1 MHVHATTPISPDEV
15 KKRFEAAAE
24 VADQESC
31 STRWLRYAQ
40 DRRPP
45 KFFLSSVPVT
55 LPAAA
60 EVAVNPDGHGTHVVL
75 RLMWGPLPAPFPR
88 AVAAAGILLGLLVW
102 IVADRS
108 MGSGIIASL
117 LILLPLAALLYQRRG
132 ERELQAQLS
141 RILGV
146 QTFEP
151 KPH

>member
-15 KKRFEAAAE
+15 KERFEAAAE

>member
-1 MHVHATTPISPDEV
+1 MHVHATTPISPDQV
-15 KKRFEAAAE
+15 KDRFEAAAE
-24 VADQESC
+24 VADQESRR
-31 STRWLRYAQ
+31 TRWLRYAQ

-88 AVAAAGILLGLLVW
+88 AVAAAGILLGLLFATL
-102 IVADRS
+102 ADRS
-108 MGSGIIASL
+108 LGSGIIASL
-117 LILLPLAALLYQRRG
+117 LILLPLAALLYQRSG

-146 QTFEP
+146 PRFEP

>member
-15 KKRFEAAAE
+15 KERFEAAAE

-108 MGSGIIASL
+108 MGSGIMAS

>member
-45 KFFLSSVPVT
+45 KFFLSSVPIT

-60 EVAVNPDGHGTHVVL
+60 EVAVNPDGQGSHVVL

-88 AVAAAGILLGLLVW
+88 AVAAAGILLGMLFAMVKYRNLGGGV
-102 IVADRS
+102 
-108 MGSGIIASL
+108 IASL
-117 LILLPLAALLYQRRG
+117 LILLPRASLLDERPG

-146 QTFEP
+146 PRFEP

>member
-15 KKRFEAAAE
+15 KERFEAAAE
-24 VADQESC
+24 VADQESRR
-31 STRWLRYAQ
+31 TRWLRYAQ

-117 LILLPLAALLYQRRG
+117 LILLPLTALLYQRRG

>member
-1 MHVHATTPISPDEV
+1 MHVHASTPISPDEI
-15 KKRFEAAAE
+15 KKRFEAAAR
-24 VADQESC
+24 VPDRRGP

-45 KFFLSSVPVT
+45 KFFLSSVPIT

-60 EVAVNPDGHGTHVVL
+60 EVAVNPDGQGSHVVL

-88 AVAAAGILLGLLVW
+88 GVAAAGFLLGLLFAM
-102 IVADRS
+102 VADRS
-108 MGSGIIASL
+108 LGSGIIASL

-141 RILGV
+141 RILGIP
-146 QTFEP
+146 TFEP

>member
-88 AVAAAGILLGLLVW
+88 AVAAAGILLGLLVAML
-102 IVADRS
+102 ADPS
-108 MGSGIIASL
+108 LSSAIIASL
-117 LILLPLAALLYQRRG
+117 LILLPLAALFYQRRG
-132 ERELQAQLS
+132 EREIQAQLS
-141 RILGV
+141 RMLAV
-146 QTFEP
+146 QTFQP
-151 KPH
+151 RPH

>member
-1 MHVHATTPISPDEV
+1 MHVHATTPISPDQV
-15 KKRFEAAAE
+15 KERFEAAAE

>member
-15 KKRFEAAAE
+15 KERFEAAAR
-24 VADQESC
+24 VAAPEGR

-45 KFFLSSVPVT
+45 KFFLSSVPLT

-88 AVAAAGILLGLLVW
+88 AVAAAGVLLGLLFPM
-102 IVADRS
+102 VADRS
-108 MGSGIIASL
+108 LGSGIIASL
-117 LILLPLAALLYQRRG
+117 LILVPLAALLYQRRG

-146 QTFEP
+146 PTFEP

>member
-15 KKRFEAAAE
+15 KLRFEAAAE

>member
-117 LILLPLAALLYQRRG
+117 LILLPLTALLYQRRG

>member
-1 MHVHATTPISPDEV
+1 MHVHATTPISPDQV
-15 KKRFEAAAE
+15 KERFEAAAR
-24 VADQESC
+24 VTDQEGR

-60 EVAVNPDGHGTHVVL
+60 EVAVNPDGHGSHVVL

-88 AVAAAGILLGLLVW
+88 AVAAAGVLLGLLFAM
-102 IVADRS
+102 VAERS
-108 MGSGIIASL
+108 LGSGIIASL
-117 LILLPLAALLYQRRG
+117 FILLPLAALLYQRRG

-146 QTFEP
+146 PTFEP
-151 KPH
+151 RPH